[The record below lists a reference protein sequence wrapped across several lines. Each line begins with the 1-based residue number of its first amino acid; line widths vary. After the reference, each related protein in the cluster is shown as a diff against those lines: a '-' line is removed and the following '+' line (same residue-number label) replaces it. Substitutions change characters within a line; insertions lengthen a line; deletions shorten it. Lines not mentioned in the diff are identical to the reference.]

1 MIAAYRDVSFSAGG
15 VNYTFRWGTNA
26 TVLLERETK
35 EPATKF
41 FQRLSTDASIT
52 DLVLVMYCGLARN
65 HGDLTREQVGD
76 LIDEIGG
83 PDKIIEIFTQAMPQ
97 GEAKKPVNPPRQKPS
112 GTGKKR

>member
-1 MIAAYRDVSFSAGG
+1 MIAAYRDVSFLAGG
-15 VNYTFRWGTNA
+15 VSYTFRWGTNA

-52 DLVLVMYCGLARN
+52 DLVLVMYCGLARH
-65 HGDLTREQVGD
+65 HGDLTKEKVGD

-83 PDKIIEIFTQAMPQ
+83 PEKIIEIFTQAMPQ
-97 GEAKKPVNPPRQKPS
+97 GEAKPANPPRQKAS
-112 GTGKKR
+112 GTGKGR